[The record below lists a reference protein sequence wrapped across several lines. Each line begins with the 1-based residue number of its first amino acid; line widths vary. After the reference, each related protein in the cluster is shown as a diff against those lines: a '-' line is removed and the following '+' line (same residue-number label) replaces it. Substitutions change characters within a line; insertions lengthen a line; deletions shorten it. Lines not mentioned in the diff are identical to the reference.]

1 MATVPSPEQS
11 ARKILKLFVEHFEA
25 RAGKVLR
32 LSNFNSVIY
41 DYDIKASDFNDGLQY
56 ALEKEWIEHSQGQS
70 YILTQAGFDEA

>member
-41 DYDIKASDFNDGLQY
+41 DYDIKASDFNDGL
-56 ALEKEWIEHSQGQS
+56 
-70 YILTQAGFDEA
+70 